1 MQRTEGML
9 NLPNVLS
16 LSRIGLAVAFVLG
29 SGTTERVALIGAAS
43 ATDFL
48 DGWIARRRKMTTRWG
63 ALLDPITDRA
73 FVFAAVSSY
82 MFRDELT
89 TGQYFT
95 LLARD
100 LMTAIGFLVA
110 RSVSWLR
117 PVEFHARMPGKIV
130 TVLQLVT
137 LLAVLL
143 LPRAVAP
150 LVIAVGVLSVV
161 AVVDYTVML
170 WRNRAR

>member
-1 MQRTEGML
+1 MQRAEGML

-16 LSRIGLAVAFVLG
+16 LSRIGLAVAFVFG
-29 SGTTERVALIGAAS
+29 SGTTERVALIGVAS

-48 DGWIARRRKMTTRWG
+48 DGWIARRRHMTTRWG

-73 FVFAAVSSY
+73 FVFAAVSSF

-89 TGQYFT
+89 TAQYFT

-100 LMTAIGFLVA
+100 LSTAIGFLVA

-117 PVEFHARMPGKIV
+117 PVEFRARMPGKIV
-130 TVLQLVT
+130 TVLQLFT

-143 LPRAVAP
+143 VPRAVSP
-150 LVIAVGVLSVV
+150 LVIAVGVLSAV
-161 AVVDYTVML
+161 AVGDYTLML